1 MTHFKVF
8 LKKYYAQYQSN
19 ESKAK
24 KIVTL
29 LQKKT
34 TLDIAAC
41 NFSMYLIKLSRPE
54 FQKTVASF
62 TKSTSQRTRKGMK
75 SAYPNNFTSMNNLC
89 PRFKAIQG
97 KKKEAINQ
105 GLLFAHDT
113 YTPV

>member
-1 MTHFKVF
+1 
-8 LKKYYAQYQSN
+8 
-19 ESKAK
+19 
-24 KIVTL
+24 
-29 LQKKT
+29 
-34 TLDIAAC
+34 
-41 NFSMYLIKLSRPE
+41 MYLIKLSRPE

-62 TKSTSQRTRKGMK
+62 TKSTSQRTMKGMK

-113 YTPV
+113 YTPIQ